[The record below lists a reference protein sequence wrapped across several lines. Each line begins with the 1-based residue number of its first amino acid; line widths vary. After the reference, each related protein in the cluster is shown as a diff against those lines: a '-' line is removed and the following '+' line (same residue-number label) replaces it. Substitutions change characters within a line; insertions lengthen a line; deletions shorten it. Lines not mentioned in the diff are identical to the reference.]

1 VRFNRL
7 DFVHYELCSGY
18 LCNILLPS
26 SYFFSLLMK
35 VTLGRETEDVKV
47 DIDLGKEGRANKI
60 SRRQVIP

>member
-1 VRFNRL
+1 MDICV
-7 DFVHYELCSGY
+7 
-18 LCNILLPS
+18 IS
-26 SYFFSLLMK
+26 SSDFFSLLMQ